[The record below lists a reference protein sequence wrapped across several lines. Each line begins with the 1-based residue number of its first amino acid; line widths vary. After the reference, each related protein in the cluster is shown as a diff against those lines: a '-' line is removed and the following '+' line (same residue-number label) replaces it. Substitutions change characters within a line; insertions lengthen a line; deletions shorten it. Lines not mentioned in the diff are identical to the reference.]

1 MKNALVCVALLGLV
15 SLSFGFNDVQY
26 HALFKNFI
34 VNYQKVYHSEEISAR
49 FTTFKANVDF
59 IAKHNAQ
66 PHSYKLAVN
75 QFADMTQDEIRVKHL
90 GYKFSQSG
98 HPTALRSTFHAKLNA
113 SLPDAVDWRQQG
125 AVTPVKNQGQCGS
138 CWSFSTTGAMEGAWA
153 IATGHLISLSEQQLV
168 DCSTDNSGTPPS
180 SPLPSLLNCIDT
192 TLPPSSCTLSSQ
204 VVVVEPP
211 TLRFNM

>member
-1 MKNALVCVALLGLV
+1 MSGPVRQPTRHCKTNTSAMKNALLFAVLLGLA
-15 SLSFGFNDVQY
+15 SLSFGFTDVQY

-49 FTTFKANVDF
+49 FATFKANLDF
-59 IAKHNAQ
+59 ISKHNAQ
-66 PHSYKLAVN
+66 PYSYKLNVN

-90 GYKFSQSG
+90 GYKSVSQPG
-98 HPTALRSTFHAKLNA
+98 RATARSTFHAPLNA
-113 SLPDAVDWRQQG
+113 SLPDSVDWRQQG

-168 DCSTDNSGTPPS
+168 DCSTENSGTGA
-180 SPLPSLLNCIDT
+180 
-192 TLPPSSCTLSSQ
+192 
-204 VVVVEPP
+204 
-211 TLRFNM
+211 